1 MRVVK
6 KTQDSSADFSANYTG
21 GVIYAGRMGFG
32 SVQVEWDTNPQGTL
46 TISGRNDRSLSF
58 VPLDTFTLTGSPGSH
73 LFNLEF
79 LSNLEYQISFTHT
92 GGAGTATIISLLK
105 ATDV

>member
-6 KTQDSSADFSANYTG
+6 KTQDSSADFGANYNSPS
-21 GVIYAGRMGFG
+21 IFAGRMGFG
-32 SVQVEWDTNPQGTL
+32 SVQVQWTGNPQGTL
-46 TISGRNDRSLSF
+46 TISGRNDATLSF
-58 VPLDTFTLTGSPGSH
+58 VPLDTFTLTGVAGSH

-79 LSNLEYQISFTHT
+79 LSNEEYEISLAHT
-92 GGAGTATIISLLK
+92 GGSGTATIISVLK